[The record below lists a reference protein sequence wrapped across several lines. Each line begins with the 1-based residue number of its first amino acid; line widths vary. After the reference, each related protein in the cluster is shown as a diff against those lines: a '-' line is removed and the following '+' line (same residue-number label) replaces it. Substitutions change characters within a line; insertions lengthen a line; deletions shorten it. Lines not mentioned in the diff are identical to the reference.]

1 MNDGFDGMLGLAVTA
16 STHNAVLLDGNGQVI
31 RHCIMWNDQRSGEQC
46 RYLKEKHGEEI
57 FKIGMQM
64 PTPTWTLP
72 QLQWVRENEPENYKK
87 IRRLMFTK
95 DYIRSWVTGD
105 FCTDI
110 VDAQGS
116 LLFDA
121 RKQCWSEELC
131 NMVGLPVEVLPEIR
145 KTKEIVGT
153 VREEVSKQTGL
164 PGGLP
169 VIAGCSDTA
178 AEDFS
183 AGAVK
188 MVRLSL
194 SWQLP
199 AMSIWLQTRRCLTI
213 RHLHTPILWK
223 ENGIPLRLPTA
234 VRLRTAG

>member
-1 MNDGFDGMLGLAVTA
+1 
-16 STHNAVLLDGNGQVI
+16 
-31 RHCIMWNDQRSGEQC
+31 
-46 RYLKEKHGEEI
+46 
-57 FKIGMQM
+57 
-64 PTPTWTLP
+64 
-72 QLQWVRENEPENYKK
+72 
-87 IRRLMFTK
+87 
-95 DYIRSWVTGD
+95 
-105 FCTDI
+105 
-110 VDAQGS
+110 
-116 LLFDA
+116 
-121 RKQCWSEELC
+121 
-131 NMVGLPVEVLPEIR
+131 MVGLPVEVLPEIR

-223 ENGIPLRLPTA
+223 EMVYRYGYQQLCVCVPLDEGQSLPCGKGT
-234 VRLRTAG
+234 V